1 MALPLAASWSLAPLI
16 AQRAQEH
23 PERVLATTGERTW
36 SYEQVDADASSL
48 AAAFSEL
55 GLGAGDRIAVNLP
68 NGVEW
73 IVTTLAAAK
82 LGAVLVPVSP
92 TLGVHDL
99 RYQLRHAEASAVVTI
114 ERWNGVD
121 FLQRFEE
128 LLRDLPDLQYVI
140 TVGEE
145 DLWYDDRI
153 FQFEDLVSSGAAKPR
168 PATDL
173 TDDVRDLAVV
183 YTSGTMGKP
192 KGVQLSHRALV
203 ENAVRTATVLE
214 LSPEDRVLA
223 AVPFSAVFGLNAMLG
238 TMASGA
244 TLVLQPAFD
253 PAGALAL
260 IDKAQVTVLHGVP
273 TQYHLLMREE
283 AFDPSRLRSLR
294 TGLMAGSSVA
304 EALVRNVRRWCDVLV
319 AYGLTETGAVV
330 TITRF
335 SDNEA
340 TRRDS
345 VGTAMPGIEVMAM
358 DIMTGQLHGPEAVG
372 EIAVRGS
379 NLMRGYLRMPAET
392 AKVHTP
398 DGFFL
403 TGDLGII
410 DEDGIV
416 RILGRRQET
425 ISRGGIQLYPRELE
439 DRLRAHPA
447 VDDVCVIGVP
457 HDVMGELVCAC
468 IVAVEGA
475 VITGD
480 EIKKFAR
487 ETMAADKVPDL
498 VRFFDTFPMTGSG
511 KIRRRELAR
520 SIALSANSMS
530 AAALGGA
537 GSGHAGF
544 GANALD
550 HPVSYTG

>member
-550 HPVSYTG
+550 HPVSYPG

>member
-1 MALPLAASWSLAPLI
+1 MASSWSLAPLI
-16 AQRAQEH
+16 AQRVQEH
-23 PERVLATTGERTW
+23 PDRALATTGERTW
-36 SYEQVDADASSL
+36 SYRQVDADASSL

-68 NGVEW
+68 TGVEW
-73 IVTTLAAAK
+73 IITTLAAAK

-92 TLGVHDL
+92 LLGVHDL

-128 LLRDLPDLQYVI
+128 LLGDLPDLQYVV

-153 FQFEDLVSSGAAKPR
+153 FQFEDLISSGACKPA
-168 PATDL
+168 PPHTDE
-173 TDDVRDLAVV
+173 DDARDLAVV

-203 ENAVRTATVLE
+203 ENAVRTAQALE
-214 LSPEDRVLA
+214 LSPEDRVLT
-223 AVPFSAVFGLNAMLG
+223 AVPFSAVFGFSAMVG

-244 TLVLQPAFD
+244 TLVLQPAFE
-253 PAGALAL
+253 AAAALAL
-260 IDKAQVTVLHGVP
+260 IASTGVTVLHGVP

-283 AFDPSRLRSLR
+283 SFDPSRLRSLR
-294 TGLMAGSSVA
+294 TGLMAGSAVG
-304 EALVRNVRRWCDVLV
+304 EALVRKVRRWCDVLV

-335 SDNEA
+335 SDSEA

-358 DIMTGQLHGPEAVG
+358 DVLSGQLHGPEAVG
-372 EIAVRGS
+372 ELAVRGP

-410 DEDGIV
+410 DEDGTV

-480 EIKKFAR
+480 EIKRFAR
-487 ETMAADKVPDL
+487 DMMAADKVPDL

-511 KIRRRELAR
+511 KVRRRELAR
-520 SIALSANSMS
+520 SIALSANTMS
-530 AAALGGA
+530 ASAL
-537 GSGHAGF
+537 H
-544 GANALD
+544 ANALD
-550 HPVSYTG
+550 HPVLYPG